1 MINLINILTKYHV
14 MLLNG
19 AKITLI
25 VSILTIF
32 FGLILG
38 TLMAFMKMSKIA
50 PLRWLANV
58 YVEFIRGTP
67 VLVQI

>member
-38 TLMAFMKMSKIA
+38 TLMAFMKMSKNA
-50 PLRWLANV
+50 PFSWLANV
-58 YVEFIRGTP
+58 
-67 VLVQI
+67 

>member
-50 PLRWLANV
+50 PLR
-58 YVEFIRGTP
+58 
-67 VLVQI
+67 